1 MADQPVCL
9 VTGVGPGTG
18 TALVRRFHEGGYA
31 VAMLTRTKARL
42 DALEAELP
50 DAKGYVCDLADEA
63 AVNAAVSAVGEDLGA
78 PEVVIH
84 NAVGGARGDFMTIDP
99 AILQQNF
106 QVNVMGLLYLSRA
119 VAPAMID
126 AGHGSIIVTGN
137 TAATRGKD
145 FFAGFAPTKAAQRIL
160 AESIARSVGP
170 KGVHVAYIIIDA
182 VIDLR
187 WTRKAFADAPDD
199 FFIQPAS
206 IAQNAW
212 YLHSQDKSAW
222 TFLSELRPFGETW

>member
-1 MADQPVCL
+1 M
-9 VTGVGPGTG
+9 
-18 TALVRRFHEGGYA
+18 VRRFHDGGYA
-31 VAMLTRTKARL
+31 VAMLTRTKDRL
-42 DALEAELP
+42 DTLEAELP
-50 DAKGYVCDLADEA
+50 NARGYVCDLSDEA
-63 AVNAAVSAVGEDLGA
+63 AVNAAVSAVNEDLGA

-84 NAVGGARGDFMTIDP
+84 NAVGGARGDFMSIDP
-99 AILQQNF
+99 AVLNQNF

-119 VAPAMID
+119 VAPAMIE
-126 AGHGSIIVTGN
+126 AGRGSIIVTGN

-160 AESIARSVGP
+160 AESIARSIGP

-206 IAQNAW
+206 IAENAW

-222 TFLSELRPFGETW
+222 TFLSEIRPFGEKW

>member
-50 DAKGYVCDLADEA
+50 NAKGYVCDLADEA

-126 AGHGSIIVTGN
+126 ARHGSIIVTGN